1 MIVGGRFILR
11 PSDGPEQNERP
22 PEKRVFRSILM
33 NLFIRLVA
41 ILIGSFFRP
50 SLKPLDTSVLTL
62 RVWPTDLDIN
72 AHMNN
77 GRFLTVMDLGRLDL
91 IARTPLGKTV
101 VRFRWQPI
109 VASALIRYF
118 RPLNPFQKYRLKSRV
133 VGWDEKWFFVEQR
146 FERNGELIAIGLVK
160 GLFRGRNGN
169 VPIADVLKAVGV
181 THPSPDL
188 PPAVQRWQEAERS
201 LEKTRRGEP
210 S

>member
-1 MIVGGRFILR
+1 
-11 PSDGPEQNERP
+11 
-22 PEKRVFRSILM
+22 M

-101 VRFRWQPI
+101 VLRSRWQPI
-109 VASALIRYF
+109 VASAFIRYF
-118 RPLNPFQKYRLKSRV
+118 
-133 VGWDEKWFFVEQR
+133 
-146 FERNGELIAIGLVK
+146 
-160 GLFRGRNGN
+160 
-169 VPIADVLKAVGV
+169 
-181 THPSPDL
+181 
-188 PPAVQRWQEAERS
+188 PPAESVSKISA
-201 LEKTRRGEP
+201 TDPGRRLG
-210 S
+210 